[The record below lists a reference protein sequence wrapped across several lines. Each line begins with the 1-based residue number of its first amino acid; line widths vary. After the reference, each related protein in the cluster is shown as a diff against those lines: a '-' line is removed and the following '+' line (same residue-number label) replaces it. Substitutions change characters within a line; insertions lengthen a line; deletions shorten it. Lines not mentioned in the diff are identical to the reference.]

1 MAKALQNRKELVEK
15 LIPSFDVGCRRPTP
29 GNGFLEALVEDNVS
43 VSFGQPQR
51 ITEKGL
57 ITHDGQLIEAD
68 AIVCATGFDLS
79 FKPRFSLIGREGKD
93 LRNVWTP
100 DAKAY
105 MTHSVPGFPN
115 YFGMSP
121 PPSPPIH
128 PLTSTSIPR
137 PRHSRRPRLHRPH
150 HRDPH
155 KVHHED
161 HQQGAARILLV
172 LRPPP

>member
-1 MAKALQNRKELVEK
+1 MVKALQNRKELVEK

-121 PPSPPIH
+121 PSIPPIH
-128 PLTSTSIPR
+128 PP
-137 PRHSRRPRLHRPH
+137 
-150 HRDPH
+150 
-155 KVHHED
+155 
-161 HQQGAARILLV
+161 
-172 LRPPP
+172 